1 MKVGTFEGLL
11 AMSDDLGRADSYCE
25 GVVRKTERQ
34 IADTYLASKAAESAR
49 GRSSA
54 GTDAAAA
61 PPPLPLTVNGVPV
74 TEYLRRWTWDF
85 EAWDPRDP
93 LPDLVKRILA
103 AAERVDSELRS
114 YASAYGEK
122 RTQLTALERRRD
134 GNLLVRGL
142 EDVITPQALQAARAE
157 IVSGLSEYLH
167 TYVLVVPKAGEEA
180 FLASYEGLAAEA
192 VPYGPEGRRDAVHG
206 SPVVPGSARRIA
218 EDREGYVLYLVT
230 ALRKYEDALRA
241 ALKERRYTLR
251 DFTFDPAAAG
261 TGARAIA
268 DLEADAAGA
277 LAHLREQAQRKYG
290 EAVSLWLHLKA
301 VRLFVEGVLRYG
313 LPARYEG
320 PARSPFAGVLVSCAR
335 GKQRAVLEAVTAA
348 WGSIAG
354 SQARSLLDDVYGD
367 GASKG
372 VKGAFAEGPLVM
384 WWEGGGGGARGS
396 SPRLH
401 ARPVMPQPNAES
413 FLPPS
418 SPCSFPAPCIFLFCR
433 RGGSSHP
440 WRAGLLQLVLPLRAV
455 RL

>member
-1 MKVGTFEGLL
+1 MRCVLGLADVNEFPVPAMKVGTFEGLL

-54 GTDAAAA
+54 GTDAGAAA
-61 PPPLPLTVNGVPV
+61 PPPLPLTVNSVPV

-167 TYVLVVPKAGEEA
+167 TYVLVVPKASEEA

-261 TGARAIA
+261 SGARAIA

-372 VKGAFAEGPLVM
+372 AKGSFVEISLVM
-384 WWEGGGGGARGS
+384 WRWERG
-396 SPRLH
+396 
-401 ARPVMPQPNAES
+401 
-413 FLPPS
+413 
-418 SPCSFPAPCIFLFCR
+418 
-433 RGGSSHP
+433 RGGSQGCAHDPSCHSLTLNHP
-440 WRAGLLQLVLPLRAV
+440 CRCFRRAFSRP
-455 RL
+455 